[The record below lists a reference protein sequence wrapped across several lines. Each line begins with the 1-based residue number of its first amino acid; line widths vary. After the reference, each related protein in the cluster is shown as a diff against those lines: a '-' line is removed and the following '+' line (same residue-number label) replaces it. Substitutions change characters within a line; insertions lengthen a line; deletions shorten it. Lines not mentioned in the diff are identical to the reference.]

1 MNKIFLIGSIVILLG
16 CLQNAS
22 AEQPVVILDKN
33 EISGNIGVE
42 KQGNLPVAV
51 TIISPTFES
60 KTIPVK
66 IAQNGD
72 FETKLEL
79 IEVGDYE
86 IIVSYNGNTVGMISH
101 NVTEESLSE
110 YAEADILSLR
120 LSILETLKQILVVL
134 FGK

>member
-60 KTIPVK
+60 NTIPVK